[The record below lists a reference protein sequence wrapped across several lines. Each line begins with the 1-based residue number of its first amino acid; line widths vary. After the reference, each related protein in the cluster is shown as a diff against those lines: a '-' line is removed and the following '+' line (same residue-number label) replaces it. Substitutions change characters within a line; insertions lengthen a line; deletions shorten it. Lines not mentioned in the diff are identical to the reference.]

1 MRPAIDTAPSLPG
14 ARHRATNRAAV
25 PRGIRPYLV
34 APLLLL
40 LGTLPALRALGA
52 LGLAPLASW
61 HGAARHA
68 LALMFVFTG
77 VSHFL
82 TRTRAS
88 LLRMIPGWVPFPGL
102 ALAATGGL
110 QVVGAAGL
118 LLPATAPLAA
128 RCLAALLVALFPANV
143 EAARKQVA
151 IGDKPATPLGFRAL
165 VQVLFVALL
174 LWSTSRAAARG

>member
-1 MRPAIDTAPSLPG
+1 MRPVIDTAPSLPG
-14 ARHRATNRAAV
+14 AQHRMTTGAV
-25 PRGIRPYLV
+25 PRGLRPYLV

-40 LGTLPALRALGA
+40 LAALPALRAVGA

-61 HGAARHA
+61 HDAARHA
-68 LALMFVFTG
+68 LALMFVFTV

-88 LLRMIPGWVPFPGL
+88 LLRMIPGWVPFLVL

-110 QVVGAAGL
+110 QVLAAAGL
-118 LLPATAPLAA
+118 LLPSTAPLAA

-143 EAARKQVA
+143 QAARKQVA
-151 IGDKPATPLGFRAL
+151 IDGKPATPLGFRAL
-165 VQVLFVALL
+165 VQVLFIALL